1 MLEELGF
8 KAVLKEKKVT
18 LNEEEAAMLGNGFFA
33 GHQMNSSSYYTWIK
47 QARAKAYVDSGRS
60 GLTGDD
66 SYVSWWHWRTRAGDH
81 LSGCRDKERTAGC
94 TGASDPPGDKN
105 RQNIATTPEG
115 TYAHNTYAESGHT
128 DPFTEKREET
138 KMSLQHCQISAL
150 SSI

>member
-18 LNEEEAAMLGNGFFA
+18 LNEEEAAILGNGFFA

-66 SYVSWWHWRTRAGDH
+66 SYVVPVALAYPGQETTYQDAGTR
-81 LSGCRDKERTAGC
+81 KEPLGVLERVI
-94 TGASDPPGDKN
+94 
-105 RQNIATTPEG
+105 RQKI
-115 TYAHNTYAESGHT
+115 
-128 DPFTEKREET
+128 KIV
-138 KMSLQHCQISAL
+138 KI
-150 SSI
+150 

>member
-66 SYVSWWHWRTRAGDH
+66 SYVVPVALAYPGQETTYQDAGTR
-81 LSGCRDKERTAGC
+81 KEPAGC
-94 TGASDPPGDKN
+94 TGASDPPEDKN
-105 RQNIATTPEG
+105 RQKYSDDTG
-115 TYAHNTYAESGHT
+115 GHLCT
-128 DPFTEKREET
+128 
-138 KMSLQHCQISAL
+138 
-150 SSI
+150 